1 LAISGANSFLSPAGV
16 KGSTRPSLDAAAA
29 FFAFWSDFFEDGA
42 AAAAATFVASAFFY
56 AASSFFNSLSLASI
70 HSLSVSSANY

>member
-1 LAISGANSFLSPAGV
+1 V
-16 KGSTRPSLDAAAA
+16 KGSTTPSLDAAAA
-29 FFAFWSDFFEDGA
+29 FFAFWSDVFEDG

-70 HSLSVSSANY
+70 HSL

>member
-16 KGSTRPSLDAAAA
+16 KGSSTPSLDAATA
-29 FFAFWSDFFEDGA
+29 FFAFWSDFEDGAA

-70 HSLSVSSANY
+70 QNLSVSSANY

>member
-16 KGSTRPSLDAAAA
+16 KGSTTPSLDAAAA
-29 FFAFWSDFFEDGA
+29 LFAFWSDFFEDGA
-42 AAAAATFVASAFFY
+42 AAAATFVAPAFFY

>member
-16 KGSTRPSLDAAAA
+16 KGSTTPSLD
-29 FFAFWSDFFEDGA
+29 
-42 AAAAATFVASAFFY
+42 AAATFVASAFFY